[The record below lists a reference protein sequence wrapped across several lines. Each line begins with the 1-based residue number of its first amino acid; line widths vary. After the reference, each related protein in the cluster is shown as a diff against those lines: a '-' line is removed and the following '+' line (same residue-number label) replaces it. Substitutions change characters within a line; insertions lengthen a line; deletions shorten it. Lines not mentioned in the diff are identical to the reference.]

1 MTTKTLILRFGLKLE
16 GLQSAQAL
24 AISPSGEIFIGDHN
38 RGSLFQAKR
47 GDRQPLKIINNGAF
61 RTFWSLAIANDEK
74 SLFVSS
80 GTALGGVYQVSLP
93 LDNNPPNLV
102 WRSTPFRKW
111 NGLRNSGK
119 LEEQ

>member
-1 MTTKTLILRFGLKLE
+1 MVFIQSQSIRARSISMPLTVSFSGSTSKTLILRFGLKLE

-74 SLFVSS
+74 SRF
-80 GTALGGVYQVSLP
+80 
-93 LDNNPPNLV
+93 
-102 WRSTPFRKW
+102 
-111 NGLRNSGK
+111 
-119 LEEQ
+119 